1 MKHPKSVP
9 PWVGVYE
16 EQVIKARG
24 QPARL
29 KRVLNRSSVPMVM
42 VDDERRYVD
51 ANAQAQ
57 SVLTLS
63 LDELQRLRVDDLTP
77 SHLIP
82 SMESTWARLLENGWV
97 AWPFPSSAVDGSY
110 LGTTYFALA
119 NALPG
124 KHLVAFAPAGWP
136 GGPMLAELE
145 RKRREHGSPLTP
157 REVEVL
163 ELAADGNSRGG
174 IARTLLVSPATVRTH
189 FEHIYAKLG
198 VHDRAAAV
206 AQAMRLGLIP

>member
-1 MKHPKSVP
+1 LKHPKSVP
-9 PWVGVYE
+9 QWVGVYE

-29 KRVLNRSSVPMVM
+29 KRVLERSSVPIVM

-51 ANAQAQ
+51 ANALAQ

-63 LDELQRLRVDDLTP
+63 LDELRRLRVDDLTP
-77 SHLIP
+77 PHLVP

-124 KHLVAFAPAGWP
+124 KHLIAFAPAGWP

-163 ELAADGNSRGG
+163 ELTAKGNSHRE

>member
-1 MKHPKSVP
+1 LKHPKSVP
-9 PWVGVYE
+9 QWVGVHE

-29 KRVLNRSSVPMVM
+29 KRVLERSSVPMVM
-42 VDDERRYVD
+42 VDDERHYLD
-51 ANAQAQ
+51 ANALAQ

-63 LDELQRLRVDDLTP
+63 LDELRPLRVDDLTP
-77 SHLIP
+77 PRLVP
-82 SMESTWARLLENGWV
+82 SMESTWARLLEDVWV
-97 AWPFPSSAVDGSY
+97 AWPFPSSAIDRSY
-110 LGTTYFALA
+110 LGLTYFALA

-124 KHLVAFAPAGWP
+124 KHLIAFAPAGWP
-136 GGPMLAELE
+136 GGPMLGELE
-145 RKRREHGSPLTP
+145 RNGREHGSPLTP

-163 ELAADGNSRGG
+163 KLAADGNSRGV
-174 IARTLLVSPATVRTH
+174 IAGTLLVSPATVRTH

-206 AQAMRLGLIP
+206 AQAMRLGLIA

>member
-29 KRVLNRSSVPMVM
+29 KRVLERSSVPMVM

-51 ANAQAQ
+51 ANALAQ

-63 LDELQRLRVDDLTP
+63 LDELRRLRVDDLTP
-77 SHLIP
+77 PHLVP

-124 KHLVAFAPAGWP
+124 KHLIAFAPAGWP
-136 GGPMLAELE
+136 GVPMLGELE
-145 RKRREHGSPLTP
+145 RKRCEHDSPLTP

-163 ELAADGNSRGG
+163 ELAADGNRRGG

-206 AQAMRLGLIP
+206 AQAMRLGLIA